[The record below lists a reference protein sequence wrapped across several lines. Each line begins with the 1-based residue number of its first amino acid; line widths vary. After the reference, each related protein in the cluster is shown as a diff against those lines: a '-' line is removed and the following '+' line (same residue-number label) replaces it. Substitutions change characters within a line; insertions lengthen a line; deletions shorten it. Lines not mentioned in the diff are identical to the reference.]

1 MRGVN
6 TVAVRGLQPEGR
18 GAAKAVGSGREGAEL
33 LESESGGIEGRSGAW
48 RLDASNEDSGNLITK
63 KDIFL
68 FSVEIEQIEF
78 YGSLINLV
86 FG

>member
-33 LESESGGIEGRSGAW
+33 LESELGGIEGRVVLG
-48 RLDASNEDSGNLITK
+48 D
-63 KDIFL
+63 
-68 FSVEIEQIEF
+68 
-78 YGSLINLV
+78 
-86 FG
+86 